1 MEDESGGQDLGSPS
15 NVKLITF
22 AEIADEL
29 CPVFMSM
36 GMSYNDYWYGD
47 YTQLQH
53 YSKAFEMQRE
63 RANYDAWLQGAYVY
77 DALCMVS
84 PILHAFAKNGT
95 KPTPYHK
102 EPYGMKFAE
111 TDSKTVE
118 GKPEKTT
125 TEIQALN
132 ASAKFASI
140 MTQWNKQFENKGG
153 EANGSND
160 RSVTD

>member
-1 MEDESGGQDLGSPS
+1 MEDESGLSSSS
-15 NVKLITF
+15 NGVKWLTF
-22 AEIADEL
+22 AELADEL

-102 EPYGMKFAE
+102 EPYGVKSDGSDRGDKPA
-111 TDSKTVE
+111 KT
-118 GKPEKTT
+118 EKEIQ
-125 TEIQALN
+125 EIQAHN
-132 ASAKFASI
+132 ASAKFSAFV
-140 MTQWNKQFENKGG
+140 TQWNKRFDSKGG
-153 EANGSND
+153 GAHGDND
-160 RSVTD
+160 